1 MLVLSR
7 KPGESVC
14 IGDDVRVTVVST
26 GSNKVRI
33 GIEAPDDVP
42 VDRHEIRVS
51 KEKEKA
57 SGGSEPTSS

>member
-33 GIEAPDDVP
+33 GIEAPEDVA
-42 VDRHEIRVS
+42 VDRHEVRVS
-51 KEKEKA
+51 KKKEKTPD
-57 SGGSEPTSS
+57 GSEPTSS